1 MIGADLTR
9 YCALKA
15 AEYQHDLEGQGDRA
29 QRCAN
34 EASDLAY
41 NIRFRVNAILAAEG
55 VTLSQLEQAE
65 LA

>member
-1 MIGADLTR
+1 MIGTDLTR

-15 AEYQHDLEGQGDRA
+15 RERQCDIEGQGDRA

-34 EASDLAY
+34 QASDLAY
-41 NIRFRVNAILAAEG
+41 STRFRVNAILAAEG
-55 VTLSQLEQAE
+55 VTLAQLEQAE

>member
-1 MIGADLTR
+1 MIGSDLTR

-15 AEYQHDLEGQGDRA
+15 REHQCDIEGQGDRA

-34 EASDLAY
+34 EASALAY
-41 NIRFRVNAILAAEG
+41 SIRSRVNAILAAEG
-55 VTLSQLEQAE
+55 VTLAQLEQAE